1 MRLACIPQSQPRH
14 GETKDAAQ
22 DKRKTTKRQGPA
34 SESGTRRSIA
44 SHARP
49 SRALRVFSYS
59 RASYARSTATPCRER
74 NNLSPI
80 CSNVLRLNRIN
91 LRSCKS
97 YFYTVLFSLF
107 NTVPN
112 IVSLVRSGFLPVS
125 VCFFQNSDLRNE
137 NSELSSDNQ
146 MRGQIDLGT
155 DSYRSTYSAQ
165 VDSHLQRDSY
175 ANFKNDQ
182 FGIDS
187 Y

>member
-1 MRLACIPQSQPRH
+1 MDLQSRFSCRR
-14 GETKDAAQ
+14 TRAQ
-22 DKRKTTKRQGPA
+22 K
-34 SESGTRRSIA
+34 I
-44 SHARP
+44 
-49 SRALRVFSYS
+49 LRGRTNDLLFP
-59 RASYARSTATPCRER
+59 ARSAVQRMGDGCRTRSTGER
-74 NNLSPI
+74 GTSVPH
-80 CSNVLRLNRIN
+80 VPRLNRTN
-91 LRSCKS
+91 LRFCKS
-97 YFYTVLFSLF
+97 YCCTVLFSLF

>member
-1 MRLACIPQSQPRH
+1 MGNHSNFQTGIIHSTL
-14 GETKDAAQ
+14 
-22 DKRKTTKRQGPA
+22 
-34 SESGTRRSIA
+34 TR
-44 SHARP
+44 P
-49 SRALRVFSYS
+49 
-59 RASYARSTATPCRER
+59 
-74 NNLSPI
+74 
-80 CSNVLRLNRIN
+80 LNP
-91 LRSCKS
+91 KS
-97 YFYTVLFSLF
+97 YCCTVLFSLF

-146 MRGQIDLGT
+146 MRGQIDVGT